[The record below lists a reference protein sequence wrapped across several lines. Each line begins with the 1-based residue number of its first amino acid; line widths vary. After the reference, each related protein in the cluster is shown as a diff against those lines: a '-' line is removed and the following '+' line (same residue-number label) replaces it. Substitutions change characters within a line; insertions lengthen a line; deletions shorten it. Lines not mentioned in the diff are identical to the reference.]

1 MVLSRSPLDKL
12 GATFLDSSEQAAER
26 RSSKF
31 EVCQVLSTPI
41 HVLDDPIRDPRWA
54 DLLERHPSAS
64 IFHTPAWLE
73 ALRRTYGYEPVV
85 ATTSSGPRLENG
97 VAVCRV
103 KGWTSRRLVSLPFSD
118 HCEPL
123 ASDPHDVTAIVA
135 GLIEMG
141 GHRRGRVELRP
152 VSAPPAVDAALT
164 DEALCA
170 GRTYCLH
177 RLDLRPDVDRIFTGF
192 HPSSTQRA
200 IRRAEREGVTYAVG
214 TSDDLLAAFYRV
226 LRMSRR
232 RHGLP
237 PQPIAWF
244 RNLRATMGDRIA
256 LHVASHGGRPIAA
269 LLTLSFKS
277 TLFYKYGGSDASQ
290 HKLGAMPLLFWRAIQ
305 SAKDVGAT
313 ELDLGRSDLDQPGL
327 MAFKDHLGATRSW
340 LTYYEHPASRAAAP
354 APAWISRAAGH
365 VFSRLPDTALDL
377 AGRLIYRHLG

>member
-1 MVLSRSPLDKL
+1 VPSLH
-12 GATFLDSSEQAAER
+12 
-26 RSSKF
+26 
-31 EVCQVLSTPI
+31 I
-41 HVLDDPIRDPRWA
+41 IDDPIRDPRWA
-54 DLLERHPSAS
+54 HLLERHPSAS
-64 IFHTPAWLE
+64 IFHTPEWLD
-73 ALRRTYGYEPVV
+73 ALRRTYGYEPFV
-85 ATTSSGPRLENG
+85 ATTSTSSRLENG
-97 VAVCRV
+97 IVVCRV

-118 HCEPL
+118 HCAPL
-123 ASDPHDVTAIVA
+123 VSDPRELQDIVA
-135 GLIEMG
+135 GLLTI
-141 GHRRGRVELRP
+141 GHGRGRMELRP
-152 VSAPPAVDAALT
+152 LSAPPAIDAALT
-164 DEALCA
+164 DEGVRA

-177 RLDLRPDVDRIFTGF
+177 RLDLRPDSGRIFAGF

-244 RNLRATMGDRIA
+244 RNLRAAMGHRMA

-277 TLFYKYGGSDASQ
+277 TLFYKYGGSDALQ

-305 SAKDVGAT
+305 SARDMGAT

-340 LTYYEHPASRAAAP
+340 LTYYEHPASRTAAP
-354 APAWISRAAGH
+354 APAWISRAAGR